1 MFSGFPVKTVRIMAT
16 EGLGAMCEDSLMQLP
31 EKDFME
37 WVDLLYKI
45 SENKVIWDSCEHL
58 LYVGIKA
65 PWF

>member
-45 SENKVIWDSCEHL
+45 SENKVIC
-58 LYVGIKA
+58 VNIK
-65 PWF
+65 